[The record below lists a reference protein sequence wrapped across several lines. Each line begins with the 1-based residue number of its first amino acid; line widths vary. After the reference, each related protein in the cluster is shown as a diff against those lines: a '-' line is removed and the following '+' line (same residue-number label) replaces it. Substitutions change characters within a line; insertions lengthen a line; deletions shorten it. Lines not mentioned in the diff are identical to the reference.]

1 MKRKIYI
8 IIAVT
13 GIFVAVSAV
22 NDCNHE
28 ILVRFLGVVAFA
40 VFSYMGGLWEA
51 PRCGKAYRS
60 RNDDDDPEKYP
71 EE

>member
-28 ILVRFLGVVAFA
+28 ILIRFLWVVAFA
-40 VFSYMGGLWEA
+40 VFSYMGGLWESSMY
-51 PRCGKAYRS
+51 KS
-60 RNDDDDPEKYP
+60 RKEDECEKQP